1 MIETN
6 EISIIIGCR
15 GVVIIDSAGGGGIG
29 VVAVVVGGIFEFD
42 FWLEKG
48 IIVVGGG
55 GGGAALS
62 GLGLVKNFGHD

>member
-42 FWLEKG
+42 F
-48 IIVVGGG
+48 
-55 GGGAALS
+55 
-62 GLGLVKNFGHD
+62 